1 MELIHLSNKGLTIRE
16 RGKASRRSQTNPLF
30 QFLFNSEPLQ
40 QGLIGSWDLPGSK
53 GKLMILSILEQV
65 KTNLLDWFSLHL
77 TWMEPLQVSSL
88 GFLVSSLRN
97 LSFAYSFT
105 VED

>member
-65 KTNLLDWFSLHL
+65 KPKRKTKARLRNYPELLNL
-77 TWMEPLQVSSL
+77 TWNHYQC
-88 GFLVSSLRN
+88 VSSLRFIH
-97 LSFAYSFT
+97 SS
-105 VED
+105 